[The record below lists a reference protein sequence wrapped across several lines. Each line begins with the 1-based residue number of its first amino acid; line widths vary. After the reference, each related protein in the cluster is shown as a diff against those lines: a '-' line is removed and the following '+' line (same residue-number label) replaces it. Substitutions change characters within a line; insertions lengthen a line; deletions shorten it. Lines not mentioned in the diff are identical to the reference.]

1 MKKLIIAVAFIL
13 FAGVAFGQTIQKG
26 SVIGLHTMTITLN
39 SGVTLDQYMDF
50 IKNKFT
56 PEFEKEFPGLKFYI
70 IKGLNREIKD
80 EYGMIFFAES
90 KKAYNTYWNDDG
102 SDTDKTV
109 AATEKLQPFVEE
121 WNKLATSTSVITDW
135 VIQ

>member
-1 MKKLIIAVAFIL
+1 MKKIIIAVAFIL

-26 SVIGLHTMTITLN
+26 SVIGLHTTTITLN

-50 IKNKFT
+50 VNDKLI
-56 PEFEKEFPGLKFYI
+56 PEFEKELPGLKIYI

-80 EYGMIFFAES
+80 QYGFVFFAES

-102 SDTDKTV
+102 SDTDKVV
-109 AATEKLQPFVEE
+109 AAAEKLQPLVEE
-121 WNKLATSTSVITDW
+121 GNKLATSTSVITDW

>member
-1 MKKLIIAVAFIL
+1 MRKLFIITALVL

-26 SVIGLHTMTITLN
+26 SVIGLHTTTITLN

-50 IKNKFT
+50 VNDKLI
-56 PEFEKEFPGLKFYI
+56 PEFEKEFPGLKLYI

-80 EYGMIFFAES
+80 QYGLIFFAES

-109 AATEKLQPFVEE
+109 AAAENVQSLMEE